1 VNLERLGEK
10 WFHGG
15 STVEDRTRML
25 RVLLPSLRQLD
36 MLWENQIAA
45 DCFGSNLMLT
55 HLNSLDIILY
65 HSVWKRR
72 YSFSGDL

>member
-1 VNLERLGEK
+1 MVAPSKTALGCCAL
-10 WFHGG
+10 
-15 STVEDRTRML
+15 T
-25 RVLLPSLRQLD
+25 QLD
-36 MLWENQIAA
+36 MLWEKQIAA
-45 DCFGSNLMLT
+45 NCFGSNSTLT